1 MRPSEASAE
10 RNRGHEATAA
20 EPCPQLVIMGTLN
33 SSHLTIGGQGVAGT
47 RALPPS
53 SPISHVTT
61 HLSYYLLAP
70 GGGGSEKSYWASQGQ
85 LEQPDPP
92 TKEHTSSGLG
102 RSCGGPGVKSQSPTH
117 C

>member
-1 MRPSEASAE
+1 MPHRQLQTARVKDTQVPPIRGMTGVRETRPSEASAE
-10 RNRGHEATAA
+10 RNRGHKATAA

-47 RALPPS
+47 RARPSS

-70 GGGGSEKSYWASQGQ
+70 GGGGF
-85 LEQPDPP
+85 
-92 TKEHTSSGLG
+92 KEGREELLG
-102 RSCGGPGVKSQSPTH
+102 KVKAN
-117 C
+117 